1 MQYLYTSQ
9 HSGAVQEFRSSPTF
23 HSAVPNLDKIYRPF
37 FSVPYESQSLRVTPV
52 IPQPTAPFPHHTRT
66 GARAVLVT
74 SLGAL
79 RAFDIDIFLAV
90 SVPPEIPP

>member
-1 MQYLYTSQ
+1 MCVNRKQTNIQYHVVSKCTITNEQTSLLDTLLFSLRAP
-9 HSGAVQEFRSSPTF
+9 HSG
-23 HSAVPNLDKIYRPF
+23 
-37 FSVPYESQSLRVTPV
+37 V
-52 IPQPTAPFPHHTRT
+52 IHTRT
-66 GARAVLVT
+66 GARAGLVT

>member
-1 MQYLYTSQ
+1 MT
-9 HSGAVQEFRSSPTF
+9 VQEFRSSSPSSPQRRSSFRYCTVRVILFASPPSF
-23 HSAVPNLDKIYRPF
+23 HS
-37 FSVPYESQSLRVTPV
+37 
-52 IPQPTAPFPHHTRT
+52 PTAPFPHHTRT